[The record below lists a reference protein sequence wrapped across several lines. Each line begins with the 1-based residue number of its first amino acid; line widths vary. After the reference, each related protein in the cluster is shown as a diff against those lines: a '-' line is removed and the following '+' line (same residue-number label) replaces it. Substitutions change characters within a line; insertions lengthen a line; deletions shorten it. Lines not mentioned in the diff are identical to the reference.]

1 MKLRQFE
8 LSEVD
13 WETAIDLCDMLKVW
27 LLGIQPFALTSH
39 FIRCLRM
46 QPFIFYRGTPNL
58 L

>member
-46 QPFIFYRGTPNL
+46 QPFIFY
-58 L
+58 